1 MEGGLWL
8 LAVIVIV
15 AHIAVL
21 ARLARR
27 GEQQTETSRRL
38 FEMLHRQLLL
48 PKRFGLA
55 VSWTAKVSL
64 APRQGVA
71 FNTPGSVIES
81 GSL

>member
-1 MEGGLWL
+1 VEGGLWL

-48 PKRFGLA
+48 PKRFGF
-55 VSWTAKVSL
+55 W
-64 APRQGVA
+64 RC
-71 FNTPGSVIES
+71 PGRRKFPLLPGKE
-81 GSL
+81 

>member
-1 MEGGLWL
+1 VEGGLWL

-21 ARLARR
+21 AWLARR

-48 PKRFGLA
+48 PKRFG
-55 VSWTAKVSL
+55 
-64 APRQGVA
+64 
-71 FNTPGSVIES
+71 F
-81 GSL
+81 